1 MAQIAAVR
9 SNAEIDASELLGFL
23 EFHTISDLRIHKDDL
38 GAIFNKNGLDP
49 KFMPQE
55 IKPHDAYRRATA
67 KATSTVSIDFNGKP
81 SEARLMVRE
90 VKADNNMVIRHL
102 VRELVDKKNE
112 QLGYATVGKFILQ
125 KKSGMMDISWDS
137 SFLSE
142 YEYDVLLADIQALY
156 NEWTQFHTKDTVNN
170 IVRRVVN
177 DMNHVSI
184 MPNGRA
190 TFIPRNQRATLE
202 NLRGVIDD
210 LKDYHTGANP
220 SIMELIPMMDTSD
233 QRDMVKRRAE
243 MQLSEEA
250 NMLLA
255 DFADLLAKDT
265 ASVKTVQ
272 RYAKRVVDLQV
283 RLGEYEDLI
292 QNKMTVLSNQLQD
305 AMKKITT
312 TGEALQS

>member
-1 MAQIAAVR
+1 
-9 SNAEIDASELLGFL
+9 
-23 EFHTISDLRIHKDDL
+23 
-38 GAIFNKNGLDP
+38 
-49 KFMPQE
+49 
-55 IKPHDAYRRATA
+55 
-67 KATSTVSIDFNGKP
+67 
-81 SEARLMVRE
+81 
-90 VKADNNMVIRHL
+90 
-102 VRELVDKKNE
+102 
-112 QLGYATVGKFILQ
+112 
-125 KKSGMMDISWDS
+125 
-137 SFLSE
+137 
-142 YEYDVLLADIQALY
+142 
-156 NEWTQFHTKDTVNN
+156 NEWTQFHTKDTVTN

-190 TFIPRNQRATLE
+190 TFIPRNQRSTLE
-202 NLRGVIDD
+202 NLRGVIED
-210 LKDYHTGANP
+210 LKSYHTGNSE
-220 SIMELIPMMDTSD
+220 SIIELIPMMDTSD

-292 QNKMTVLSNQLQD
+292 QNKMVVLSNQLQD
-305 AMKKITT
+305 AMKKITD
-312 TGEALQS
+312 TGKAMQS

>member
-67 KATSTVSIDFNGKP
+67 KATSTVGIDFNGKP

>member
-1 MAQIAAVR
+1 MAQVAAVR

-23 EFHTISDLRIHKDDL
+23 EFHSIGELRIHKDEL
-38 GAIFNKNGLDP
+38 GTIFNKNGLDP

-55 IKPHDAYRRATA
+55 IKPHDAYRRATG

-90 VKADNNMVIRHL
+90 VKADSNMVIRHL

-125 KKSGMMDISWDS
+125 KKSGTMDISWDS

-156 NEWTQFHTKDTVNN
+156 NEWTQFHTKDTVTN

-210 LKDYHTGANP
+210 LKDYHTGNTP
-220 SIMELIPMMDTSD
+220 SVMELIPMMDTSD

-292 QNKMTVLSNQLQD
+292 QNKMIVLSNQLQD
-305 AMKKITT
+305 AMKKITD
-312 TGEALQS
+312 TGRAMQS